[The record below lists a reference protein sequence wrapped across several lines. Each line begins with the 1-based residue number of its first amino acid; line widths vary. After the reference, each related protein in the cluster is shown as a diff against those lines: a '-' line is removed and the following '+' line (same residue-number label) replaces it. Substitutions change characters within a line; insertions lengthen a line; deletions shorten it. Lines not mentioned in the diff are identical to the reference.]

1 MGEHYVID
9 NRKAKE
15 LQRTHALRVH
25 ILSTIDAMNNDI
37 GPADSEDLERWGFAE
52 SHCIEMA
59 EMGLLN
65 RFHLHRDVYGY
76 STTREAREV
85 MDLNLCEWRD

>member
-15 LQRTHALRVH
+15 LKRIHAHRVH
-25 ILSTIDAMNNDI
+25 ILSTIDAMNAEI
-37 GPADSEDLERWGFAE
+37 GPADSADLERWGFDE

-59 EMGLLN
+59 KMGLLN
-65 RFHLHRDVYGY
+65 RFHLYGDVYGY
-76 STTREAREV
+76 STTREAWQV
-85 MDLNLCEWRD
+85 MGLNLDQWRD